1 MQRNLLQTNAVLV
14 LTGVLL
20 AVWLVK
26 VFRRAYLTPLSRV
39 PGPFHAKFMHLWL
52 KKHVLGGSR
61 IYYIHNLHL
70 KYGQIVRVSPDDVH
84 FSDPSAF
91 KEIHRIGGR
100 YEKNK
105 WYRSFRKGGDH
116 DDLFSMLDSKMHAQR
131 RKLFAP
137 LFSNT
142 ALMSN
147 RHRRQSHGS
156 GSEDQGGGNA
166 GWRGG
171 RLQKT
176 EPLQILE
183 VAAKFG
189 LITSELPLLSSMLRC
204 IPVSAIQ
211 RASNSDAQIQKLAEM
226 TLQRARSNGIG
237 SANVFSKI
245 VAENEK
251 DSEQLSDYEVALEAG
266 AFIVIGTGTTAVTLS
281 YLVYAVLSDPRIQ
294 ARLETEV
301 GMLEPG
307 YTDAQVAA
315 LPYLSAVIEETLRKY
330 SAAPGALPRTVP
342 KGGATLAGHFIPEGT
357 TVSTQAYTF
366 HQNGDFYPNPE
377 RFAPERFLSP
387 LGAFEQ
393 PKGVFAPFGA
403 GARICLG
410 VHLARMELRHATA
423 LFFRECKGARLSPR
437 TTPASMEMV
446 NYFLVSPKS
455 EQCWVTLT

>member
-20 AVWLVK
+20 A
-26 VFRRAYLTPLSRV
+26 
-39 PGPFHAKFMHLWL
+39 
-52 KKHVLGGSR
+52 
-61 IYYIHNLHL
+61 
-70 KYGQIVRVSPDDVH
+70 IVRVSPDDVH

-171 RLQKT
+171 RLQVVDFDGSRRYLTSCIRRAFRSSRSWTSIALRAEIKSCIQYADT
-176 EPLQILE
+176 WSLE
-183 VAAKFG
+183 NRAFANTRGGRQVWINNVRAAAA
-189 LITSELPLLSSMLRC
+189 ELYAAMHP
-204 IPVSAIQ
+204 Q
-211 RASNSDAQIQKLAEM
+211 M

>member
-91 KEIHRIGGR
+91 KEIHHKVTVAVQKIKEEATQVG
-100 YEKNK
+100 EVDVFK
-105 WYRSFRKGGDH
+105 WWTLMAADVISHLAFGEPFGVLDH
-116 DDLFSMLDSKMHAQR
+116 
-131 RKLFAP
+131 
-137 LFSNT
+137 
-142 ALMSN
+142 
-147 RHRRQSHGS
+147 G
-156 GSEDQGGGNA
+156 
-166 GWRGG
+166 
-171 RLQKT
+171 QKT